1 MRRAIGAG
9 GVVIRIVVIG
19 NGMAGTRLVQELR
32 RHDPGR
38 DLRITV
44 VGAEVDAGYNRVL
57 LSQVLAGA
65 LDVDEIG
72 LTAPSWYTAENVTL
86 LTGRAATWID
96 RDGRLVGL
104 ADGTVLPYDVLVLAT
119 GSRPWI
125 PPIPGVAAGAHDPAG
140 ATTGPASTANAPAA
154 LQCTPLGSAGVERG
168 EGAESSEGAES
179 GAGVGGSTG
188 RDRADESA
196 SFRCALQSDG
206 DVLGLA
212 PGVTAFRTL
221 ADCRTIIE
229 RLASVRRAV
238 VLGGGLLGL
247 EAARGLAGRG
257 IDVEIVHPVD
267 WLMERQLDA
276 EAGRVLARTLRD
288 LGVRTRL
295 GVGAAEYVPGPDRTL
310 VLSDGTR
317 LPADLVVLSCGVRPD
332 TELAAAAGLPVERGI
347 VVDDRLRSPADPAVY
362 AIGECAQH
370 AGEVYGLVAPAW
382 EQAAVLARV
391 LTGGDDRYQG
401 SRVVTR
407 LKAADVDLAAM
418 GDTHADDEDDSAE
431 IVRFHDPSRGSYQ
444 KVVIRDGRLAGAIV
458 VGESTTVGTITQLFD
473 RATPVPRDRRAL
485 FFAGAAA
492 DSTDDPSRLPDR
504 VTICRCNGVTKG
516 AIASAWQQG
525 ARSVAEIADRTR
537 ATTGCGSCRQSV
549 EGIVDWLTAADPTAH
564 PEEVAV

>member
-1 MRRAIGAG
+1 MTR
-9 GVVIRIVVIG
+9 VVVVG

-32 RHDPGR
+32 RRDPGR
-38 DLRITV
+38 GLCITV
-44 VGAEVDAGYNRVL
+44 VGAEADAGYNRVL

-72 LTAPSWYTAENVTL
+72 LASPAWYSAEDVTL
-86 LTGRAATWID
+86 LTGRTAEWID
-96 RDGRLVGL
+96 RAGRLVGL

-125 PPIPGVAAGAHDPAG
+125 PPIPGLPAASGEPAG
-140 ATTGPASTANAPAA
+140 AASRTAPDPGAGAA
-154 LQCTPLGSAGVERG
+154 LQCTPMGSAGT
-168 EGAESSEGAES
+168 EGGTAIA
-179 GAGVGGSTG
+179 GSTRREG
-188 RDRADESA
+188 GDGGA
-196 SFRCALQSDG
+196 SYTCALQSRQE
-206 DVLGLA
+206 VPGLA

-221 ADCRTIIE
+221 GDCRTIIE
-229 RLASVRRAV
+229 QLASVRRAV

-257 IDVEIVHPVD
+257 IDVEIVHPVE

-276 EAGRVLARTLRD
+276 EAGRVLARTLRE

-295 GVGAAEYVPGPDRTL
+295 GVAAMEYVPGPERTL
-310 VLSDGTR
+310 VLSDRTR
-317 LPADLVVLSCGVRPD
+317 LPVDLVVLSCGVRPD
-332 TELAAAAGLPVERGI
+332 TQLAAAAGLPVERGI

-382 EQAAVLARV
+382 EQAAVLAAV
-391 LTGGDDRYQG
+391 LTGGDDRYEG
-401 SRVVTR
+401 SRIVTR
-407 LKAADVDLAAM
+407 LKAADLDLAAM
-418 GDTHADDEDDSAE
+418 GDTHADDEDEGAE
-431 IVRFHDPSRGSYQ
+431 VVRFHDPSRGSYQ

-485 FFAGAAA
+485 FFAGDAA
-492 DSTDDPSRLPDR
+492 DSTDYPSRLPDR

-516 AIASAWQQG
+516 AIASAWQRG
-525 ARSVAEIADRTR
+525 ARSVAEVADRTR
-537 ATTGCGSCRQSV
+537 ATTGCGSCRQAV
-549 EGIVDWLTAADPTAH
+549 EGIVDWLAAVDPSAH
-564 PEEVAV
+564 AEEVAI